1 MVYGTAS
8 GCNDCRWV
16 EGKGCA
22 GEGGVCSL
30 KPTSAYIFAM
40 HRCIVV
46 VFLFVAVITVFVAV
60 VIVFFFCFYCSCL
73 LLKRIPSIKARSFL

>member
-22 GEGGVCSL
+22 GEEGVCSL

-46 VFLFVAVITVFVAV
+46 VFFLFVAVIAVFVAV
-60 VIVFFFCFYCSCL
+60 VIVFFFL
-73 LLKRIPSIKARSFL
+73 LLL